1 MKKILLGIM
10 AAGVLFSS
18 CDDFL
23 TRNPGNKITP
33 DDFFKNEREIELY
46 ANSFYERQMPDTDI
60 AEGEKMT
67 DIVVITTPVSYLT
80 DGYSPTEAGG
90 WQWSNL
96 RNINYFIN
104 KVQESPVNADIKNK
118 WIGVAKFW
126 RAMFYFDKVSYFG
139 GVPYYDTCLEPDD
152 KEGLY
157 KKRDSRAF
165 VMEKVLEDLNNAIE
179 YGSTVK
185 DESCTY
191 VTKYVAL
198 AYKSRVCLY
207 EGTYRKYHKELG
219 LGDSEKWLREAVSA
233 AEELMESGTYK
244 LHNTGNPDTDYRSL
258 FTAIDCAGVPAIADE
273 VIWAQVYDLSF
284 RRWHDLT
291 WKYNSG
297 TYGQRWSLNH
307 TFVNTYL
314 MADGSRF
321 TEKEGYE
328 TAEFSEEL
336 QNRDRRLKQT
346 IRYPGYKRSNGKIAL
361 PDFAFTLNGYH
372 MYKWS
377 LDDEYFDSKKEAT
390 NAVPILRYAEV
401 LLNYAEAKAELGE
414 MTPIVWNKTIK
425 ALRERAGVKGTE
437 PTEADQYLID
447 NFYPDINDKHL
458 LEIRRERACE
468 LVGENLREDDLMRW
482 KRGELTT
489 MEWRGIYVPELNKAQ
504 DLDGDGKNDIC
515 FYKGSKPSISGVK
528 FVALN
533 ESFTL
538 TDGDHGNLIWAKGA
552 ERSWHDY
559 KYLHPIPRN
568 VRVLNPD
575 LEQNPGWG
583 E

>member
-1 MKKILLGIM
+1 MKKILLAIIASGLI
-10 AAGVLFSS
+10 FTS

-33 DDFFKNEREIELY
+33 DNFFKNEREIELY
-46 ANSFYERQMPDTDI
+46 ANSFYERQMPATDI

-67 DIVVITTPVSYLT
+67 DLIVITTPESYLT
-80 DGYSPTEAGG
+80 DGYSPADAGG
-90 WQWSNL
+90 WSWSNL
-96 RNINYFIN
+96 RNINYFIS
-104 KVQESPVNADIKNK
+104 KVKDSPVSENIRNK
-118 WIGVAKFW
+118 WIGIARFW
-126 RAMFYFDKVSYFG
+126 RAMFYFDKVKYFG
-139 GVPYYDTCLEPDD
+139 DVPYYDSCLEPDD

-157 KKRDSRAF
+157 KKRDPRTL
-165 VMEKVLEDLNNAIE
+165 VMDKVLEDLDAAIE
-179 YGSTVK
+179 YGTPSK
-185 DESCTY
+185 DGSCTY

-198 AYKSRVCLY
+198 AYKSRVCLF
-207 EGTYRKYHKELG
+207 EGTFRKYHPEYALP
-219 LGDSEKWLREAVSA
+219 DAEKWLQESVKA
-233 AEELMESGTYK
+233 AEELIASGEYK
-244 LHNTGNPDTDYRSL
+244 LHNTGNADADYRAL
-258 FTAIDCAGVPAIADE
+258 FTAVDCAGIPAISDE

-297 TYGQRWSLNH
+297 TYGSRWSLNR

-314 MADGSRF
+314 MTDGSRF
-321 TEKEGYE
+321 TDQENCN
-328 TAEFSEEL
+328 TIEFAQEM

-346 IRYPGYKRSNGKIAL
+346 IRYPGYKRSNGKTAL

-377 LDDEYFDSKKEAT
+377 LDDDYFDSKKEAT

-414 MTPIVWNKTIK
+414 MGSTVWNKTIK

-437 PTEADQYLID
+437 PAEADQYLIQH
-447 NFYPDINDKHL
+447 FYPELTDKYL

-468 LVGENLREDDLMRW
+468 LVGENLRNDDLMRW

-489 MEWRGIYVPELNKAQ
+489 MEWKGIYVPEVNKPQ

-515 FYKGSKPSISGVK
+515 FYSGKKPSVSGVK

-533 ESFTL
+533 DNFTV
-538 TDGDHGNLIWAKGA
+538 TDGNHGNLVWAKGV
-552 ERSWHDY
+552 ERSWRDH

-568 VRVLNPD
+568 VRVLNPT
-575 LEQNPGWG
+575 LEQNPGW
-583 E
+583 EE